1 MHDTAT
7 MFRLNVKHTMRNPFA
22 TVGAIGVPIVFL
34 LLFNYVLGGTLRAGL
49 GGLPR
54 GSSHYLDYLVPGLVI
69 MCVSMGIGGTALSI
83 SYDKTQGIVTRFR
96 TMPIAR
102 TSVLTGQVLGN
113 VVRTV
118 ASVAVVLGVAVL
130 LGFRPSATPLEWL
143 ATLGITAALG
153 LGTAW
158 FAVPFGLLTKTPE
171 GANSSTLLL
180 QFLPFLSS
188 AFVRP
193 ESMPVGIRW
202 FAENQPFTPAIETV
216 RGLLTGTPIGDRA
229 VVTLAWCAG
238 LAAVGYLWS
247 RRVFTRGR

>member
-1 MHDTAT
+1 MRDTAT
-7 MFRLNVKHTMRNPFA
+7 MFRLNLKHTMRNPFA

-54 GSSHYLDYLVPGLVI
+54 GSASYLDYLVPGLVV

-113 VVRTV
+113 VIRTV
-118 ASVAVVLGVAVL
+118 AGVAVVLGVAVL
-130 LGFRPSATPLEWL
+130 LGV
-143 ATLGITAALG
+143 TAALG

-193 ESMPVGIRW
+193 ESMPVGVRW
-202 FAENQPFTPAIETV
+202 FAENQPFTPAVETV
-216 RGLLTGTPIGDRA
+216 RGLLTGTPVGDRA
-229 VVTLAWCAG
+229 VLTLAWCAG